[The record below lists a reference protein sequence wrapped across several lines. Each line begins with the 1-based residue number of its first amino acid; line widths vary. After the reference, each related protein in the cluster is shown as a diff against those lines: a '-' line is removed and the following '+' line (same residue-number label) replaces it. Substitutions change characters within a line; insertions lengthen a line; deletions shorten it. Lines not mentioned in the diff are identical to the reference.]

1 MLERLHFVLEGCVG
15 EDTQDSDRI
24 VALNKNGE
32 SLKEEGA
39 LAVITCA
46 FVICAFQ
53 GRSRSSSRSG

>member
-1 MLERLHFVLEGCVG
+1 VG